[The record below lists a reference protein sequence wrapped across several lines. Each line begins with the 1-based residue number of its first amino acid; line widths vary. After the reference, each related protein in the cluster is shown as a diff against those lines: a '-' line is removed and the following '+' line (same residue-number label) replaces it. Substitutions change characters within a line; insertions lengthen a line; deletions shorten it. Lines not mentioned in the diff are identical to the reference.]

1 MSWSKKISLLLPIFI
16 LSCSINNVSNS
27 LDENNT
33 YIQSSKNKLLSDK
46 ELFIKQTEEIIKKYP
61 ESKKLFT
68 DWKTESNEA
77 LEIKK
82 ASAKNLNNIDILT
95 DSEMSNIT
103 DEKPLVKAESFKPV
117 DFSKDQGN
125 HMSKLTEWWYYNGHL
140 KTDDGKEF
148 GYEFCLFRGSPIVY
162 FAHVGITDV
171 SGNKFSYIREF
182 YPPTKVKLKKE
193 TADINY
199 SNDQVI
205 QQIGDFSYRIKGK
218 TNTQSFDLKMTL
230 ENKKPLMINGNGLI
244 DMPEGIDSYY
254 YSLTRL
260 KTEGSI
266 SDGTKVSNVK
276 GTSWMDHQ
284 WGNFYVLR
292 TGWDWFSFQMDDG
305 TDYNLFSFRSR
316 KDQTLKQFVNV
327 TDAQSKTSVGSKM
340 NLKRLSW
347 WTSFNTSDL
356 YVNKWEVSLPE
367 RNEKFIV
374 QAQVD
379 NQEVYPTKP
388 YDIAPTYWEGTCNI
402 TKIMPDG
409 KEIKGM
415 GYIEHF
421 PYRQVIN

>member
-1 MSWSKKISLLLPIFI
+1 MNWSKKISLLLPIFL
-16 LSCSINNVSNS
+16 LSCSVDTVITSS
-27 LDENNT
+27 EENTT

-46 ELFIKQTEEIIKKYP
+46 ELFVKQTEEIIKKYP

-68 DWKTESNEA
+68 DWQTESNEA

-82 ASAKNLNNIDILT
+82 ASAKNLNSMNILT
-95 DSEMSNIT
+95 DSEILNINS
-103 DEKPLVKAESFKPV
+103 EKPLVKAESFKPV

-199 SNDQVI
+199 ANDQVI

-218 TNTQSFDLKMTL
+218 TNNQSFDLKMTL

-266 SDGTKVSNVK
+266 SEGSKVSNVK

-327 TDAQSKTSVGSKM
+327 TDAQSKASVGSKM

-347 WTSFNTSDL
+347 WNSFNTSDL

>member
-16 LSCSINNVSNS
+16 LSCSVNTVINSS
-27 LDENNT
+27 DENNT

-61 ESKKLFT
+61 ESKKIFT

-77 LEIKK
+77 SEIKK
-82 ASAKNLNNIDILT
+82 ASAKNLNNIDILS

-103 DEKPLVKAESFKPV
+103 DEKPLVKAESFKSV

-199 SNDQVI
+199 ANDQVI